1 MSHTKL
7 NKTQQLIHNAML
19 ERAWVN
25 TEQMAQALAAIAGEA
40 EPRLDRYFFEQNII
54 QAKQVEHLSL
64 FYDMVDQIA
73 EFEID
78 DIIGAGAMG
87 VVYLGHST
95 EGREVAIK
103 VINKK
108 HCDDEEFIK
117 RFERETN
124 IVTELQHESIVAALN
139 AGNIGEDMYLATE
152 FVNGPSLAEMLDDF
166 GPLPEAY
173 VLKSMLQV
181 AGGLEHAYQK
191 GGLVHRDM
199 KPPNIL
205 IEHGPDSKKSDL
217 EPHIDIDV
225 AKVIDFGLAKKT
237 NDTEHLTLTGLT
249 VGTPHYMAP
258 EQIRADP
265 DLDCRVDI
273 YSLGTTMY
281 HLLTGQT
288 PYHGNSPGAIM
299 LAHVNEDVPDPSSI
313 IPSLHQETV
322 DLVMLAMAKNR
333 DDRYSNYAAFKQALK
348 DALQA
353 CGGEASGMRV
363 LRKPLVVK
371 SKLKKKRSEPRIS
384 AVADEPAPAAA
395 DPNAITQRTERLD
408 KQATT
413 KRAPITTKEEA
424 PRKGSSSMLR
434 MVQQRMFSHKTS
446 AAFDEDIDQRMGVSL
461 WVWLALAASIIFM
474 LATIAMRYM

>member
-7 NKTQQLIHNAML
+7 NKTQQLIHNALL
-19 ERAWVN
+19 ERAWV
-25 TEQMAQALAAIAGEA
+25 TDEQMTLALAALAHEA
-40 EPRLDRYFFEQNII
+40 EPRLERYFLQQKII
-54 QAKQVEHLSL
+54 QSKQAEHLAL
-64 FYDMVDQIA
+64 FYDMVPQIA

-87 VVYLGHST
+87 VVYLGHDTS
-95 EGREVAIK
+95 GREVAIK

-124 IVTELQHESIVAALN
+124 IVTDLQHDSIVAALN
-139 AGNIGEDMYLATE
+139 AGSIGEDMYLATE

-166 GPLPEAY
+166 GPLPEPY
-173 VLKSMLQV
+173 VLKCMLQV
-181 AGGLEHAYQK
+181 ADGLEHAYKK

-205 IEHGPDSKKSDL
+205 IEHGPESKKTDL
-217 EPHIDIDV
+217 EPHINIDV

-288 PYHGNSPGAIM
+288 PFRGNSPGAIM
-299 LAHVNEDVPDPSSI
+299 LAHVNEDVPNPSEI
-313 IPSLHQETV
+313 IPSLRQETV

-333 DDRYSNYAAFKQALK
+333 DDRYTNYSAFKQALK
-348 DALQA
+348 EAMKA
-353 CGGEASGMRV
+353 CGDEGSGMRV

-371 SKLKKKRSEPRIS
+371 SKLRKKKSEPRMSSI
-384 AVADEPAPAAA
+384 ADQARPVA
-395 DPNAITQRTERLD
+395 DPNAVTKRTERVAN
-408 KQATT
+408 QATT
-413 KRAPITTKEEA
+413 RRKPITVKEEA

-434 MVQQRMFSHKTS
+434 LVQQRMFSHKTS
-446 AAFDEDIDQRMGVSL
+446 AAFEEDIDQRMGVSL
-461 WVWLALAASIIFM
+461 WVWLALVASLIFM
-474 LATIAMRYM
+474 LITIIMRYV